1 MARLTEDALR
11 SIIRKAIM
19 ESTNMGALYHFTD
32 MQGLLGMAKSGKVN
46 LSNGQQE
53 MSGGKNFLSFTR
65 HKSHREGYAA
75 AEGMELPV
83 RVEFDM
89 ARVNSMH
96 GVKTEPFE
104 YYSPARTKPTEN
116 GEYYD
121 EHAGYNPRRTD
132 TESAKEMYRREYKIY
147 HDDPESEYDEPEH
160 EYMNQ
165 AEERLA
171 SDNGFISTAAISRVD
186 VACYDPY
193 GDDEDNGYEEDYY
206 DGEDYGE
213 ELDEAFEQSGNNYMI
228 GEIIEY
234 AEKIMQ
240 TRGAK
245 IPFDRIFFYDNEADF
260 IRQTDNCLTL
270 PQFVQRMSGGNRM
283 QVAESVLSGIISKAV
298 REALNEEGIHI
309 KKKNRGKFNAT
320 KERTGKSTEEL
331 TRSKDPLTR
340 KRAIFAQNA
349 KKWNKKK

>member
-89 ARVNSMH
+89 ARVNSMY

-104 YYSPARTKPTEN
+104 YYSP
-116 GEYYD
+116 D
-121 EHAGYNPRRTD
+121 
-132 TESAKEMYRREYKIY
+132 
-147 HDDPESEYDEPEH
+147 DEPEH

-206 DGEDYGE
+206 DGE

-283 QVAESVLSGIISKAV
+283 QVAESVLSEIISKAV
-298 REALNEEGIHI
+298 REALNEEGIRI

-320 KERTGKSTEEL
+320 KKRTGKNTEEL

>member
-1 MARLTEDALR
+1 
-11 SIIRKAIM
+11 
-19 ESTNMGALYHFTD
+19 
-32 MQGLLGMAKSGKVN
+32 
-46 LSNGQQE
+46 
-53 MSGGKNFLSFTR
+53 
-65 HKSHREGYAA
+65 
-75 AEGMELPV
+75 
-83 RVEFDM
+83 
-89 ARVNSMH
+89 
-96 GVKTEPFE
+96 
-104 YYSPARTKPTEN
+104 
-116 GEYYD
+116 
-121 EHAGYNPRRTD
+121 
-132 TESAKEMYRREYKIY
+132 
-147 HDDPESEYDEPEH
+147 
-160 EYMNQ
+160 MNQ

-206 DGEDYGE
+206 DGE

-283 QVAESVLSGIISKAV
+283 QVAESVLSEIISKAV
-298 REALNEEGIHI
+298 REALNEEGIRI

-320 KERTGKSTEEL
+320 KKRTGKNTEEL